1 MYRQSYGFA
10 LETQHYPD
18 SPNHDNFPSTVLAPG
33 DVYETTTIYRF
44 AVKRWENRKSVAGR
58 PVSGR
63 SATDSRGIVG
73 EKALSASRLL

>member
-18 SPNHDNFPSTVLAPG
+18 SPNHENIPSTVLAPG

-44 AVKRWENRKSVAGR
+44 AVQR
-58 PVSGR
+58 
-63 SATDSRGIVG
+63 
-73 EKALSASRLL
+73 